1 MTEEKAKSEE
11 ETQSGRV
18 VYSRLLTD
26 DEGVESS
33 GGQAGGGAVKSL
45 LGREPVSPS
54 LPALLIGFLL
64 LVTLVYGLGR
74 MSVQRLRNVGEQVG
88 ASEQTVT
95 DRNKLLLELRVA
107 LRRLD
112 AEARERGAKEASGG
126 IINPFDLKV
135 RRARG
140 EAKEQLSHFEH
151 LPLAQTP
158 AGIAFRDAAA
168 LFFESTN
175 DVESYSK
182 EGFKSYRPLEA
193 GLDEFDKQE
202 VGVREKLK
210 SESLALINEAEQ
222 QIDTLTFFAVL
233 TGALIAA
240 ATTWEVQRRFRQLRR
255 SLGETRSARQ
265 FSAQVLEGMVSAVA
279 AIDARARV
287 RSANAA
293 FLGLFPAVRVGLPV
307 DAAAA
312 SDTARKLLASATSTP
327 VERATYRGR
336 WTLSPEDKGDS
347 DNRAE
352 GDGGQHVLDV
362 YSSPLDVDGGRGQ
375 ILTLVDATDAARAEA
390 EVRRTE
396 SLAAVGQ
403 ATAQVAHEIKNPLGS
418 IRLGVAMLRD
428 MTGEAEAQTTIDLV
442 ERGIDHLN
450 KLTIDVTQFSRAK
463 QLTRAPADVSQLLD
477 ASLEL
482 VVDKLRDKRT
492 PVEKHYAPQPL
503 TGDLDVDQLRQIFVN
518 LLGNAIDAS
527 PEGAPLTITT
537 APVQP
542 KSVGAGGDHTTGGTV
557 PHARVTI
564 TDRGEGMDERTR
576 ARVFE
581 PFFTTKK
588 RGTGLGLAIVKKI
601 VEQHGGTVSFES
613 TPGQGTS
620 FHVDLPLVSTEAAT
634 EE

>member
-1 MTEEKAKSEE
+1 MTEKKAASEE
-11 ETQSGRV
+11 AKRSGSV
-18 VYSRLLTD
+18 VYSRLSTD
-26 DEGVESS
+26 EASDG
-33 GGQAGGGAVKSL
+33 AGTSL
-45 LGREPVSPS
+45 LGRKPLSPS

-64 LVTLVYGLGR
+64 LVALVYGLGR
-74 MSVQRLRNVGEQVG
+74 MSVQRLRGVGEQVQ
-88 ASEQTVT
+88 AREQQVA
-95 DRNKLLLELRVA
+95 DRAKLLLEVRGA
-107 LRRLD
+107 FRQLD
-112 AEARERGAKEASGG
+112 FEARARGAAVASGG
-126 IINPFDLKV
+126 LVNPFDLKL
-135 RRARG
+135 RTARG
-140 EAKEQLSHFEH
+140 EARQQLSHFEH

-158 AGIAFRDAAA
+158 AGKAFRDAAA
-168 LFFESTN
+168 LYIESTG
-175 DVESYSK
+175 DVEGYSK

-193 GLDEFDKQE
+193 ELDEFDQQE
-202 VGVREKLK
+202 RNEREHLQV
-210 SESLALINEAEQ
+210 ERLALINEAER

-255 SLGETRSARQ
+255 SLEETRSARQ

-279 AIDARARV
+279 AIDARAQV

-293 FLGLFPAVRVGLPV
+293 FLALFPAVRVGLSV
-307 DAAAA
+307 DAAAT
-312 SDTARKLLASATSTP
+312 SDAARKLIANVTSTP
-327 VERATYRGR
+327 VEQATYRGR
-336 WTLSPEDKGDS
+336 WTLRPDDNGNGDG
-347 DNRAE
+347 RAE
-352 GDGGQHVLDV
+352 GDSEGNGQHVLDV

-375 ILTLVDATDAARAEA
+375 ILTLVDATEAARAEA

-403 ATAQVAHEIKNPLGS
+403 AAAQVAHEIKNPLGS

-450 KLTIDVTQFSRAK
+450 KLTLDVTQFSRAK
-463 QLTRAPADVSQLLD
+463 QLTRAPADINQLLD

-482 VVDKLRDKRT
+482 VADKLRDKRT
-492 PVEKHYAPQPL
+492 PVEKHYAPRAL

-518 LLGNAIDAS
+518 LLGNAIDAN
-527 PEGAPLTITT
+527 PEGAPLMITT

-542 KSVGAGGDHTTGGTV
+542 KSVGAGGDHATGGAV
-557 PHARVTI
+557 PHVRVTI
-564 TDRGEGMDERTR
+564 TDRGKGMDERTR

-601 VEQHGGTVSFES
+601 VEQHGGTVTFES

-620 FHVDLPLVSTEAAT
+620 FHVELPLVSTEVAT